1 MKLVEIL
8 HVLNL
13 NSDGP
18 DHRICMLEK
27 CYRKKHVVV
36 IFHQLYSQIFR
47 IAHVHIKPA
56 LNFVEEYLY

>member
-1 MKLVEIL
+1 MKLVELL

-27 CYRKKHVVV
+27 CYRKKHVV

-56 LNFVEEYLY
+56 LNFIEEYLY